1 MAGRAGRRT
10 RVYNASYNIGEN
22 YYKSALDSID
32 RKYSGASAGVERRDV
47 SAAALPPAPAPRQR
61 VNFDENDNDGLY
73 TARRRAERAITE
85 DTFFDSKGS
94 RVTKS
99 KKVNPYA
106 ELDDEIEKS
115 IDRIRS
121 NRKALADDD
130 DELDKQIEA
139 VKRRARVDLGENLD
153 AGDSGAF
160 KATFKVTT
168 RRQVQEAEPASL
180 TKWSKV
186 SQHDEDRHSSSA
198 ASVRALASKTRLS
211 ELDSEMYERNE
222 KQLAREKRSAQLKQ
236 FLSDSD
242 IETVRADR
250 R

>member
-22 YYKSALDSID
+22 YYKSALDGID
-32 RKYSGASAGVERRDV
+32 RKYSGAGIGRRDL
-47 SAAALPPAPAPRQR
+47 SSAALPPAPVARQR

-94 RVTKS
+94 RVS

-139 VKRRARVDLGENLD
+139 VKRRTRVDLGD

-180 TKWSKV
+180 TKWTKV
-186 SQHDEDRHSSSA
+186 SQHDEDRNSSSA
-198 ASVRALASKTRLS
+198 ASVRALASKTRLH
-211 ELDSEMYERNE
+211 ELDSEMFERNE

-236 FLSDSD
+236 FLADSD